1 MLAFLPRSVQD
12 FRRREHDVP
21 INRFFYPQGG
31 INTVGPLQSASFEM
45 SSASMIGIIESCV
58 AYAKQLCARV
68 PWGHGNIIQRHD
80 FLPVAGLKATSS
92 GRSLKSRIFTDFT
105 RKIATNG
112 HFWGLA
118 KMARPPKGAR
128 PSVNRGGFIL
138 KPKAYIANALNF
150 FAL

>member
-1 MLAFLPRSVQD
+1 M
-12 FRRREHDVP
+12 P
-21 INRFFYPQGG
+21 INEIFYPQGG
-31 INTVGPLQSASFEM
+31 IKNVGSLKSVSFEM

-58 AYAKQLCARV
+58 AYAKQLCYRV
-68 PWGHGNIIQRHD
+68 SWRHGNIIQRPD
-80 FLPVAGLKATSS
+80 FRPLAGLKATSS
-92 GRSLKSRIFTDFT
+92 GRSLKSRIFGDFT
-105 RKIATNG
+105 RKISKNG